1 MKSTADK
8 IIEAVEE
15 SKGRVKSKGTQETVD
30 FLKLVFAEPKLW
42 KYYTE
47 RGERKRKLKLMSF
60 EGIEARALFDAHEH
74 KSTDITSSYC
84 TGRNGSA
91 VFEFFMEETLD

>member
-1 MKSTADK
+1 MNKAAA

-15 SKGRVKSKGTQETVD
+15 SKSRNKSKGTQETVD

-47 RGERKRKLKLMSF
+47 RGIRKRKLKLVSF
-60 EGIEARALFDAHEH
+60 EGIEAQALYDAHEH
-74 KSTDITSSYC
+74 RLTDITSSYR